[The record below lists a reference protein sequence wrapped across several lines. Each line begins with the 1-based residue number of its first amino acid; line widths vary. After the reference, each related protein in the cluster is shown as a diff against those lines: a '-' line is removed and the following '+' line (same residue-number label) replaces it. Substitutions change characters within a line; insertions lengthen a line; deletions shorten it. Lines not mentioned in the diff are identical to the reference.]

1 MSCGNVQD
9 VPEVDADGIQ
19 AEPEKVT
26 MPRKKRV
33 RRVDKSLCQRCQA
46 SKSMYIIRNV
56 TYCKECFDSAFY
68 ARISK
73 ILNPALKGFN
83 SFTTSRRSALL
94 KGSRAPRQTGDAV
107 IALSSGAG
115 STSMVEMLVSREFIG
130 KGDGKIADLTKGEKE
145 VVWDKGWVVYVE
157 FAGVLDGLE
166 DRSEVIK
173 QWVDGL
179 GPGVKYI
186 GLRAEDVFDVGLKGR
201 LQQLGGSHDGVVT
214 GVDGAAS
221 TFALDVTDP
230 NLPLFPIPESSSSS
244 TTTPLEHLRAL
255 IASLP
260 PASRPALLSSILNS
274 LLTLTAQTLPN
285 ITHLLLGETST
296 RQASRLIAG
305 TALGKGWSL
314 PLELNTV
321 HQVDERLMR
330 LKPMKDITTKEAAIY
345 CHLRGL
351 SGWTRNE
358 RRWEAAGPKGK
369 RDARG
374 KGAVASL
381 EQLTEHFIAGLSV
394 THPATVSTINRTGDK
409 LVYPGLDKDKNKDQ
423 EEAPNCPVCQLPV
436 DPSALEWKSRTA
448 LTSLPSKTVPSSGS
462 TLTSISPSPNSS
474 LTPEASANSDGSLLG
489 PGPASASA
497 LAPLLC
503 YGCLTTFTPPTVGSK
518 LAKAEAAAAAKP
530 VQLPIWISENIRVRT
545 PTSGPAARK
554 EVSRDEMRDTIG
566 EYLINDDQEA

>member
-9 VPEVDADGIQ
+9 VPEVDVDGVQ

-33 RRVDKSLCQRCQA
+33 RRIDKSLCQRCQA
-46 SKSMYIIRNV
+46 TKSMYIIRNV
-56 TYCKECFDSAFY
+56 TYCKECFDAAFY
-68 ARISK
+68 SRISK
-73 ILNPALKGFN
+73 TLNPALKGFD
-83 SFTTSRRSALL
+83 SFTSSRKSYLL
-94 KGSRAPRQTGDAV
+94 NGSRAPRQTGDAV
-107 IALSSGAG
+107 LALSSGAG

-130 KGDGKIADLTKGEKE
+130 KGDGKIADLTKGERE

-157 FAGVLDGLE
+157 FAGVLEGVD
-166 DRSEVIK
+166 DRSEIVK

-179 GPGVKYI
+179 GPGIRYV
-186 GLRAEDVFDVGLKGR
+186 GLRAEDVFDAGLKGR
-201 LQQLGGSHDGVVT
+201 LHRLGSGLDGVTPT
-214 GVDGAAS
+214 GGENGA
-221 TFALDVTDP
+221 TVALDVTDP
-230 NLPLFPIPESSSSS
+230 DLPLFSVPESSSS

-255 IASLP
+255 ISSLP

-274 LLTLTAQTLPN
+274 LLTVAAQTLPN

-321 HQVDERLMR
+321 HRLDERLTR
-330 LKPMKDITTKEAAIY
+330 LKPMKDVTTKEAAIY

-358 RRWEAAGPKGK
+358 RRWELAGPKGK

-374 KGAVASL
+374 KGAVSSL

-409 LVYPGLDKDKNKDQ
+409 LVYPGLGKGNIPD
-423 EEAPNCPVCQLPV
+423 CPVCQLPV
-436 DPSALEWKSRTA
+436 DPSALQWKSRTA
-448 LTSLPSKTVPSSGS
+448 LTSLPNKILPGS
-462 TLTSISPSPNSS
+462 TAPVSAPADRADGVTRSHHMI
-474 LTPEASANSDGSLLG
+474 EAQPWTGDG
-489 PGPASASA
+489 PHDN

-503 YGCLTTFTPPTVGSK
+503 YGCLTTFTPPTVVSK
-518 LAKAEAAAAAKP
+518 AVKAEAKP
-530 VQLPIWISENIRVRT
+530 VELPIWISDNIAR
-545 PTSGPAARK
+545 ARK
-554 EVSRDEMRDTIG
+554 EVGRGEMRQQIG
-566 EYLINDDQEA
+566 EFLLDGQE

>member
-9 VPEVDADGIQ
+9 VPEVDADGVQ

-33 RRVDKSLCQRCQA
+33 RRIDKNLCQRCQVA
-46 SKSMYIIRNV
+46 KSMYIIRNV

-73 ILNPALKGFN
+73 TLNPALKGFN
-83 SFTTSRRSALL
+83 SFTSSRNSALL

-107 IALSSGAG
+107 LALSSGAG
-115 STSMVEMLVSREFIG
+115 STSMIEMLVSREFIG
-130 KGDGKIADLTKGEKE
+130 KGDGKIADLTKGERE

-157 FAGVLDGLE
+157 FSGVLDGVE
-166 DRSEVIK
+166 DRSEEVRK
-173 QWVDGL
+173 WVDGL
-179 GPGVKYI
+179 GSGVNFI
-186 GLRAEDVFDVGLKGR
+186 GLKAEDVFDPTLKGR
-201 LQQLGGSHDGVVT
+201 LRQLGGGDGGVT
-214 GVDGAAS
+214 REDEEVPS
-221 TFALDVTDP
+221 LVALDVTDP
-230 NLPLFPIPESSSSS
+230 DLPLFPVPETSSS
-244 TTTPLEHLRAL
+244 TATPLEHLRAL

-260 PASRPALLSSILNS
+260 PASRPALLSSILTS
-274 LLTLTAQTLPN
+274 LLNITAQTLPN

-314 PLELNTV
+314 PLELNTI
-321 HQVDERLMR
+321 HKLDERLTR
-330 LKPMKDITTKEAAIY
+330 LKPMKDMTTKEAAIY

-409 LVYPGLDKDKNKDQ
+409 LVYPGLDREDT
-423 EEAPNCPVCQLPV
+423 PNCPVCQLPV

-448 LTSLPSKTVPSSGS
+448 LTSLPDKALPPPAAPPSTDPDNDTPPAQSS
-462 TLTSISPSPNSS
+462 QSLEDSNSS
-474 LTPEASANSDGSLLG
+474 HDHLAS
-489 PGPASASA
+489 
-497 LAPLLC
+497 LLC
-503 YGCLTTFTPPTVGSK
+503 YGCLTTFTPPTVVSK
-518 LAKAEAAAAAKP
+518 VAKVQQAKP
-530 VQLPIWISENIRVRT
+530 VELPIWISENI
-545 PTSGPAARK
+545 ARARSASAGQQ
-554 EVSRDEMRDTIG
+554 VSRGEMKEHIG
-566 EYLINDDQEA
+566 EFFLDDQEE